1 MRTWILPIL
10 VLFAGTAQAEEKC
23 QLQQV
28 ASVPMTTTSEGV
40 TVPMAIGDET
50 ASFLLDIRDGFSLI
64 SASYAKRRGLPRSD
78 ISRRFRF
85 TDIQLDGN
93 ATIPELSIGQLHFKN
108 VTMPRVDTPK
118 FGKDGIEGVIGL
130 DQLSGYDVELD
141 FKSGKMNL
149 YSLGLCPGNVV
160 YWASS
165 YAVIPFTIDAANHP
179 SIAAKLDGK
188 DVTAGFDL
196 ETEFGVI
203 NSAPA
208 RRIFGISMEG
218 LTKVDGLPQGMP
230 ATYKYPFN
238 TLQIGAFSFAH
249 PEVYIWDFESDCRV
263 TPRCFGASD
272 ITIGS
277 HELRQLHL
285 YFAFKEGKLYATTAD
300 AHR

>member
-1 MRTWILPIL
+1 MVRACILPAF
-10 VLFAGTAQAEEKC
+10 VLFTGAAQAEGKC

-40 TVPMAIGDET
+40 TVPVEIEGET
-50 ASFLLDIRDGFSLI
+50 AAFLLDIGDGFSLM
-64 SASYAKRRGLPRSD
+64 SASYAKRRELPRSD
-78 ISRRFRF
+78 ISRRFHF
-85 TDIQLDGN
+85 TGIQLDGN
-93 ATIPELSIGQLHFKN
+93 ATISELSIGQLHFKN

-141 FKSGKMNL
+141 FKNGKMNL
-149 YSLGLCPGNVV
+149 YSQGLCPGNVV

-165 YAVIPFTIDAANHP
+165 YAVIPFTMDAANQP
-179 SIAAKLDGK
+179 SIAAVLDGK

-196 ETEFGVI
+196 ESEFGVI
-203 NSAPA
+203 DSAPA
-208 RRIFGISMEG
+208 RRIFGISLEG
-218 LTKVDGLPQGMP
+218 LTKVEGLPQGMP
-230 ATYKYPFN
+230 ATYKFSFK

-249 PEVYIWDFESDCRV
+249 PEIYVWDYEKDCHV
-263 TPRCFGASD
+263 TPGCFGASE

-277 HELRQLHL
+277 HELHQLHL

-300 AHR
+300 AH